1 MGLVYSCGSEIRE
14 RDRQEVEKHARQ
26 LALRHR
32 FLATKRAETLIKLGE
47 LRDRQAPKAQLVAAL
62 GRMKSLDAQ
71 IAKITACHAMFES
84 MKEATDTTNLLMTVR
99 DHLQKTTEGGGTI
112 PDPDTIYDIQDTL
125 EIASDA
131 LRDTNEALGSQWKL
145 EAYTQEGAES
155 LEAELQ
161 TYLSPESSDPPSGPN
176 SQSLGAISES
186 QPSTSVK
193 QDSQPPLRTIPET
206 EEPPFAPPSAPSTL
220 PTSQDTP
227 PSSTLSSMV
236 SRQQLKQ
243 SSYA

>member
-1 MGLVYSCGSEIRE
+1 MGLVYSCGTEIRE
-14 RDRQEVEKHARQ
+14 RDKQEVDRCARQ
-26 LALRHR
+26 LALRHK
-32 FLATKRAETLIKLGE
+32 FLAAKRAETLIKMSD
-47 LRDRQAPKAQLVAAL
+47 LRTRNAPKAQLVAIL

-84 MKEATDTTNLLMTVR
+84 MKEATDTTNLLTTVR

-176 SQSLGAISES
+176 SQSLDAISES
-186 QPSTSVK
+186 QPNTSVQQESK
-193 QDSQPPLRTIPET
+193 RPLRTIAET
-206 EEPPFAPPSAPSTL
+206 EEPPFAPPSAPSTQ
-220 PTSQDTP
+220 PTSQDMP
-227 PSSTLSSMV
+227 PSSTSSSMA
-236 SRQQLKQ
+236 SKQQPKL